1 MIFKRDPLDKQSL
14 LKELDSLGYSDRIK
28 KVAILGRDH
37 LGSVQY
43 SQLLASLLEDGVY
56 EARLALIGAIATQDA
71 AIILSALRHPK
82 ASIRNT
88 AAGLLARVASD
99 ADIER
104 ELPIYPMIAAASC
117 CTVFHRLTVRN

>member
-56 EARLALIGAIATQDA
+56 EARLALIGAIATQDD

-88 AAGLLARVASD
+88 AAGLWQRWLRMLILNVSSPF
-99 ADIER
+99 I
-104 ELPIYPMIAAASC
+104 P
-117 CTVFHRLTVRN
+117 